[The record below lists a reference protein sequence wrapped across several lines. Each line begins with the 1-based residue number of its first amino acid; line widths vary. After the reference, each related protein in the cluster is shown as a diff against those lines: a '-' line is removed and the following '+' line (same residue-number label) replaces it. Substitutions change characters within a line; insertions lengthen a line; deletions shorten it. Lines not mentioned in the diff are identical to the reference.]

1 MKRLIEL
8 AETDRL
14 TARAN
19 ALVRALGPTVESA
32 ERLQRVRRSLDAPP
46 RVASLRWAWRG
57 ALAVGLLGASAAAAG
72 SVALSGVLG
81 QPLAAPSTS
90 AQLAPPVRSKPAAPA
105 PAPRQTAAGAEP
117 MMRQPDRPIAE
128 SAARSSSPTL
138 HFAAP
143 ALSDVARVH
152 EAAKAL
158 RRDADPARA
167 LQLLERPGTHITG
180 PLAEEALALR
190 IEASAARGDGRAAKL
205 AAAYLAQYPA
215 GRYRQL
221 AAKALAPK
229 R

>member
-8 AETDRL
+8 AETDQL

-19 ALVRALGPTVESA
+19 ALVRALGPTLESA
-32 ERLQRVRRSLDAPP
+32 QRLQRVRRSLDAPP

-72 SVALSGVLG
+72 SVALSRVFG
-81 QPLAAPSTS
+81 QPVAAPSTR
-90 AQLAPPVRSKPAAPA
+90 AQLAPPVRIKPAAPA
-105 PAPRQTAAGAEP
+105 PRPAAARAQP
-117 MMRQPDRPIAE
+117 VMRQPDSPMAE
-128 SAARSSSPTL
+128 SVARSSSPAL
-138 HFAAP
+138 HIPAAP
-143 ALSDVARVH
+143 VSDVARVH

-158 RRDADPARA
+158 RHDADPARA
-167 LQLLERPGTHITG
+167 LQLLERPGTRITG

-205 AAAYLAQYPA
+205 AAAYLAQYPT

-221 AAKALAPK
+221 AAKALSPK